1 MSETTGTKQDTRFK
15 PWESW
20 NPAGRPPWTRN
31 IETLFRDAIKKIWLD
46 QSIDDVERD
55 LIITLLAKAKKWD
68 MRAMEMYLDRLY
80 GKPKQVVDNNNNNNS
95 QITIVDKKQID
106 SMTAEELSEVIKSKI
121 K

>member
-1 MSETTGTKQDTRFK
+1 
-15 PWESW
+15 
-20 NPAGRPPWTRN
+20 
-31 IETLFRDAIKKIWLD
+31 
-46 QSIDDVERD
+46 
-55 LIITLLAKAKKWD
+55 